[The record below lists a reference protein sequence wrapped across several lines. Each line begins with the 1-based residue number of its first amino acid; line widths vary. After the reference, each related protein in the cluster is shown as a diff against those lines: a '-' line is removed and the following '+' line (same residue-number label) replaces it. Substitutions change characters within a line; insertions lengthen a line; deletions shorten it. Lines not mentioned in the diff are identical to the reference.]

1 MEKTCCSTK
10 EKNHSTE
17 FEKYTPRTFQLL
29 NLMPTAENPK
39 GPLKSFGMGF
49 ECLKKLAAVSFSFSM
64 SAKLPQGNLSGKNF
78 RNSRINP
85 LPQKSNP

>member
-1 MEKTCCSTK
+1 
-10 EKNHSTE
+10 
-17 FEKYTPRTFQLL
+17 
-29 NLMPTAENPK
+29 MPTAENPK